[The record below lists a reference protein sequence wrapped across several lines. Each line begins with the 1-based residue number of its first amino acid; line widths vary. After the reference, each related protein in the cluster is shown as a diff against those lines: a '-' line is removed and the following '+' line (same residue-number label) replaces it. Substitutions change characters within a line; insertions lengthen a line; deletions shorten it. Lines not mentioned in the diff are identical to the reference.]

1 MTQTE
6 AAGRQDE
13 RSITDPALET
23 GSLLTIIASAPG
35 LAEQSL
41 RTTLES
47 LPSVQVVGT
56 AAGCLTALQMV
67 RDRQAGLVVLDANVP
82 FGEIQRF
89 LRLLEQ
95 WGPETRSLVLAET
108 TNQVYRAL
116 ATGAD
121 AALRWDASPQELGA
135 ALAGLQRPR
144 AGDAQR
150 SEPESSR
157 GPVTS

>member
-6 AAGRQDE
+6 AASRQDE

-23 GSLLTIIASAPG
+23 ARLSTVIASAPG
-35 LAEQSL
+35 IAEQLL

-47 LPSVQVVGT
+47 LSSVQVVGT
-56 AAGCLTALQMV
+56 AAGCLSALQMV
-67 RDRQAGLVVLDANVP
+67 RETQAGLVVLDANVP
-82 FGEIQRF
+82 FEEIQRF

-116 ATGAD
+116 AAGAD

-135 ALAGLQRPR
+135 ALAGLQRPH

-150 SEPESSR
+150 SEPDLLE
-157 GPVTS
+157 GP